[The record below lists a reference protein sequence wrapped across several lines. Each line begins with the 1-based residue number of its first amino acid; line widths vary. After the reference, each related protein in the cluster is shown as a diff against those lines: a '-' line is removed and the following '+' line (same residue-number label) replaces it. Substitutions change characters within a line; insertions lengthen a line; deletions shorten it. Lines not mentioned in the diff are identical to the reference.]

1 MDPETKASRLSSFI
15 SVLIAI
21 VSIVGALIAWRVALA
36 SSAAGN
42 ADTAGLL
49 ATVAREDVETR
60 ATILLYG
67 HLTAYASYVGN
78 RTLADTYD
86 ALARGNP
93 QRTDYAAYAHA
104 FRLAANYALYMIPS
118 EYIDRNK
125 ELEVARDRGETI
137 ARESLDTN
145 LDSRSNFD
153 EADKARVRVQLLLI
167 NLILL
172 GGALLF
178 LTLADAIQNFLRY
191 LFLLAGIGSFLIGT
205 FGALFIELLFPIVRL

>member
-1 MDPETKASRLSSFI
+1 MDPETKSRRLSSFI

-21 VSIVGALIAWRVALA
+21 VSIAGALIAWRVALA

-49 ATVAREDVETR
+49 ATVAREDIETR

-67 HLTAYASYVGN
+67 HLTAYVSYAAN
-78 RTLADTYD
+78 HTLADSYD

-93 QRTDYAAYAHA
+93 QRADYAALAGA
-104 FRLAANYALYMIPS
+104 FRLATNYALNMIPS
-118 EYIDRNK
+118 QYLDRDQK
-125 ELEVARDRGETI
+125 LERARDRGETI

-145 LDSRSNFD
+145 LDSRSNFA
-153 EADKARVRVQLLLI
+153 EADKARVRVQLLLV

-178 LTLADAIQNFLRY
+178 LTLADAIRNFLRY
-191 LFLLAGIGSFLIGT
+191 PFLLLGIGVFLIGSI
-205 FGALFIELLFPIVRL
+205 GALLVELLFPFVTL